1 VDRRDVLKLAGVA
14 LGGAILGVPPS
25 ATVAAATPIALG
37 AYIAGAPWDPSLID
51 QFTQLVGVAPSVV
64 MWYQDWAHPGVREFD
79 PVKMDAVASR
89 GAMPMVTWEPW
100 DYTLG
105 VNQPAYAL
113 RKITSG
119 MYDPYITQWAQGA
132 KAWGKPFYLRP
143 AQEMN
148 GNWYPWGYGVNG
160 NTPAQYVKAWRRVV
174 GIFRQVGAMNV
185 RWTWSPNVGGTSGK
199 RRGTAS
205 SSYAAFYPGDS
216 DVDWVGMDGY
226 NWGTSQ
232 SWSAWQDLAT
242 VFGAT
247 YSALASMTAKPML
260 IAETASAEQGGDKAS
275 WIATGFLTTILS
287 NFPRIQAAIWF
298 DENKETDWR
307 VNSSPASLTAYQQV
321 AQFAAYQGNLP

>member
-1 VDRRDVLKLAGVA
+1 MA
-14 LGGAILGVPPS
+14 LGGAAIGGPRS

-37 AYIAGAPWDPSLID
+37 AYISGTPWDPSLID
-51 QFTQLVGVAPSVV
+51 QFTQLVSVAPSVV

-105 VNQPAYAL
+105 TNQPAYAL
-113 RKITSG
+113 RKIASG
-119 MYDPYITQWAQGA
+119 LYDSYITMWAQGA

-143 AQEMN
+143 AHEMN
-148 GNWYPWGYGVNG
+148 GSWYPWGYGING
-160 NTPAQYVKAWRRVV
+160 NTPAQYVKVWQRVV
-174 GIFRQVGAMNV
+174 GIFRQVGATNV
-185 RWTWSPNVGGTSGK
+185 RWIWSPNVGGTSNK
-199 RRGTAS
+199 RRGTVS

-216 DVDWVGMDGY
+216 YVDWVGMDGY

-242 VFGAT
+242 VFGPT

-260 IAETASAEQGGDKAS
+260 IAETASADQGGDKAS
-275 WIATGFLTTILS
+275 WITTGFLTSIVS
-287 NFPRIQAAIWF
+287 NFPRIQAVIWF
-298 DENKETDWR
+298 HENKETDWR
-307 VNSSPASLTAYQQV
+307 VNSSAAALTAFRQV
-321 AQFAAYQGNLP
+321 AQSAAYQGKLP